1 MKKKFFLVALA
12 ALALIG
18 CKDEQSELILD
29 NNVKQAVISGTLV
42 YLQDQAGAQTL
53 EVPVAGQRVYFEVDA
68 AKYGGA
74 TGTKLFY
81 SDSTDANGAFS
92 FKVPVGAK
100 SISGD
105 LKTDQIRIEK
115 DGKAIYLK
123 STKKTFSVVADEL
136 RAEKIIA
143 DIDDVLT
150 DNQGSATV
158 KGKVTYNA
166 GVVEKDGAKEDGN
179 VAAPAGVKVT
189 IAAKFADGNERTF
202 VTQTIADGSYEI
214 AIPVAVGQ
222 TALAATLSLAQFE
235 GTFTELFNNAY
246 LTKKA
251 IYGLTTPIAIALNDG
266 QQTVQDVVADKI
278 STEDPTTKNLKIKV
292 KGEIKVEAEVL
303 TYSDNDAD
311 KDDAGNYSK
320 LTGVKVGEKA
330 YTPAINN
337 GKFNLEFRHVDATD
351 PTKVLQKVIYEVTVG
366 NNGKYEGEFAVYDAW
381 KLEDIRIVAVIDEFK
396 VENFKHYYRLN
407 EYKDEDGNWKTY
419 SGWCLWN
426 KTDGM
431 TEDHSA
437 SQNCM
442 GTYKM
447 ESAKQTPGA
456 FFPVQLDAT
465 ASFKMAPDSRMA
477 LRGAMADA
485 SVADKVNKDGSHTLY
500 DSGLKTSDLT
510 AAHVHWL
517 D

>member
-1 MKKKFFLVALA
+1 MKKKIFLVALA

-68 AKYGGA
+68 TQFGGK

-81 SDSTDANGAFS
+81 SDSTDAQGAYS

-115 DGKAIYLK
+115 DGKAIYLQ
-123 STKKTFSVVADEL
+123 STKKNFSVVADEL

-143 DIDDVLT
+143 DIDNILT

-158 KGKVTYNA
+158 KGKVTYDA
-166 GVVEKDGAKEDGN
+166 GLIEKDGAKEDGN

-189 IAAKFADGNERTF
+189 IAATFADGNERTF

-222 TALAATLSLAQFE
+222 KALSATLSLAQFE
-235 GTFTELFNNAY
+235 GTYTELFNNAY
-246 LTKKA
+246 QTKKA
-251 IYGLTTPIAIALNDG
+251 VFGLNAAKTIALNDG
-266 QQTVQDVVADKI
+266 QQTIQDVVADKI

-303 TYSDNDAD
+303 TYSDSESD

-337 GKFNLEFRHVDATD
+337 GKFNLEFRHVDSTD

-381 KLEDIRIVAVIDEFK
+381 ELKDIRIVAVIDEFK
-396 VENFKHYYRLN
+396 VENFKHYYRLQ

-465 ASFKMAPDSRMA
+465 ATFKMAPDSKKV
-477 LRGAMADA
+477 LRGALAEDTEI
-485 SVADKVNKDGSHTLY
+485 NKDGAHTIY
-500 DSGLKTSDLT
+500 ADGLKTADLT